1 MYEKLEV
8 CPVCKH
14 TDFKNFL
21 ICTDHSISGE
31 SFALNQCKKCSVVFT
46 NPRPTDSALPK
57 YYDDPDYISHQN
69 QSTNLINCVYKL
81 VRNYTLS
88 KKVKMLKKYSTGTSI
103 LDYGC
108 GTGDFLA
115 TCKRRGYTTY
125 GYEPNPIAKEQA
137 GTKGIA
143 VVEDIKDIKGDIDII
158 TAWHVLEH
166 VSDLRKT
173 IKLLRKKLS
182 DTGVLLIA
190 VPNLNSYDAAYYKEH
205 WAALDVPRHLYHFTQ
220 ESFGK
225 LLELNKLT
233 LVNTIP
239 MHFDS
244 YYVSLLSEKYKNQR
258 NNYFRAL
265 KTGYTSNQKAK
276 QTGEYSSLIYVIRK

>member
-31 SFALNQCKKCSVVFT
+31 SFALNQCTKCSVVFT
-46 NPRPTDSALPK
+46 NPRPSESALPK
-57 YYDDPDYISHQN
+57 YYEDPNYISHQN
-69 QSTNLINCVYKL
+69 KSTNLINFVYKL

-88 KKVKMLKKYSTGTSI
+88 RKVRLLQKYSAGTTV

-115 TCKRRGYTTY
+115 TCQKKGYTTY
-125 GYEPNPIAKEQA
+125 GYEPNPLAREQA
-137 GTKGIA
+137 ESKGLT
-143 VVEDIKDIKGDIDII
+143 VVEDIKKIKDDVDII

-166 VSDLRKT
+166 VSELRKT
-173 IKLLRKKLS
+173 VKILRKKLS
-182 DTGVLLIA
+182 KTGILVIA
-190 VPNLNSYDAAYYKEH
+190 VPNLNSHDSAYYKEY

-220 ESFGK
+220 HSFGK
-225 LLELNKLT
+225 LLEATKLK
-233 LVNTIP
+233 LIHTIP

-244 YYVSLLSEKYKNQR
+244 YYVSLLSEKYKNQKD
-258 NNYFRAL
+258 NYFQAL
-265 KTGYTSNQKAK
+265 KRGYLSNQKAK
-276 QTGEYSSLIYVIRK
+276 KTGEYSSLIYVVRK